1 MQLSEKTK
9 KNLSELLGI
18 SYEKLINMDDDE
30 IRLDL
35 EKKTG
40 KKVKWPKD
48 AKVDGLPIK
57 TMEDVNKGLDR
68 LIKKNDDGWDR

>member
-9 KNLSELLGI
+9 KQISELLGI
-18 SYEKLINMDDDE
+18 PYEKLINMDDDE

-40 KKVKWPKD
+40 KKVKWPKA

-57 TMEDVNKGLDR
+57 TMEEVEKGLDKI
-68 LIKKNDDGWDR
+68 IKSNNGWDR

>member
-9 KNLSELLGI
+9 KQISELLGI
-18 SYEKLINMDDDE
+18 PYEKLINMDDDE

-57 TMEDVNKGLDR
+57 TMEEVDKGLDKI
-68 LIKKNDDGWDR
+68 IKSNNGWDR

>member
-1 MQLSEKTK
+1 
-9 KNLSELLGI
+9 
-18 SYEKLINMDDDE
+18 MDDDE

-40 KKVKWPKD
+40 KKVKWPKA

-57 TMEDVNKGLDR
+57 TMEEVNKSLDKI
-68 LIKKNDDGWDR
+68 IKSNNGWDR